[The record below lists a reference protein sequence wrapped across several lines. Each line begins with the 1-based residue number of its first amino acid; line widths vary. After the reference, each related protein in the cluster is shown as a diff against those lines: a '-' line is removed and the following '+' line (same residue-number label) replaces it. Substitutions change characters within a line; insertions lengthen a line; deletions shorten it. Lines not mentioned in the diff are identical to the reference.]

1 MEKSHRGQ
9 EPANTVHP
17 AFLSSPQF
25 LSKAVA
31 VGLFKTENSVWE
43 TWGLTCWRRALRLGA
58 GWLPDEHALVVVALP
73 QAAIALVGDG
83 EDVGGQLAQVA
94 PAVAIHGIPRVQA
107 RDGLVGVHGGDDGA
121 DVGLQG
127 RGRGN
132 RNSGYRWHSRRRRGH
147 LGTGSHSHPPWGEDR
162 SSSRRLHTK
171 RGRDATSHWGHCLSL
186 NRIH

>member
-1 MEKSHRGQ
+1 MRWLDGITDSMDTSLRKLQ
-9 EPANTVHP
+9 ELVMDKEACRAAVH
-17 AFLSSPQF
+17 
-25 LSKAVA
+25 
-31 VGLFKTENSVWE
+31 G
-43 TWGLTCWRRALRLGA
+43 
-58 GWLPDEHALVVVALP
+58 
-73 QAAIALVGDG
+73 
-83 EDVGGQLAQVA
+83 
-94 PAVAIHGIPRVQA
+94 PRVQA

-132 RNSGYRWHSRRRRGH
+132 RNSGYRWHLRRRRGH

>member
-1 MEKSHRGQ
+1 M
-9 EPANTVHP
+9 
-17 AFLSSPQF
+17 
-25 LSKAVA
+25 
-31 VGLFKTENSVWE
+31 
-43 TWGLTCWRRALRLGA
+43 GA

-121 DVGLQG
+121 DVGLRG
-127 RGRGN
+127 RGRGD

-147 LGTGSHSHPPWGEDR
+147 LGTGSHSHPPWGRDR
-162 SSSRRLHTK
+162 SSSRQLHTK
-171 RGRDATSHWGHCLSL
+171 RRRDATSHWGHCLSL